1 MGSDSRPLRVFFFP
15 FMAHGHLIPMVDIAR
30 LFSSQGVHSTIIT
43 TPLNANYISKTTS
56 LSIKTLPFQAS
67 KVGLPDGCENVDMLP
82 SPDLNFKFF
91 QAVNLLQKPFENL
104 LELEK
109 PDCLISD
116 IFFPWSVDSA
126 EKFNIPRLVFNGTS
140 FFAMCALESLKTHK
154 PYKSV
159 STDSEPFVIPNLP
172 DEIKMT
178 KSQFTADAWE
188 DTEKGIGKLLAEA
201 RASELR
207 SFGVVVNSFYELEP
221 AYADYYK
228 NVLNMKAWCVGP
240 VSVCNRN
247 AEEKI
252 ARGKKSTIDDHEC
265 LKWLEG
271 KEPDSVVYAC
281 FGSGASFP
289 DEQLR
294 DIALGLEESGVNFI
308 WVIRSS
314 SESRS
319 EDYLP
324 EGFEDRVKDRGFVIR
339 GWAPQ
344 VLILDHPS
352 VGGFVTHCGWNS
364 ALEGI
369 SAGLPMVTW
378 PLFAEQFF
386 NQKLITDVLKLGVEV
401 GVQKWS
407 RNGEDRV
414 PKEKVEK
421 AVRDVMVGEV
431 AEERR
436 GRARQLGKLAKKAV
450 AKDGSSY
457 IDLHNLLDELKLRRE
472 TLS

>member
-56 LSIKTLPFQAS
+56 LSIKTLPFHAAE
-67 KVGLPDGCENVDMLP
+67 VGLPDGCENLDMLP
-82 SPDLNFKFF
+82 SPDLIFKFF
-91 QAVNLLQKPFENL
+91 QAANLLQKSFENL

-188 DTEKGIGKLLAEA
+188 DAEKGIGKLLAEA
-201 RASELR
+201 RASGLR

-247 AEEKI
+247 VEEKI

-271 KEPDSVVYAC
+271 KEPDSVVYVC

-294 DIALGLEESGVNFI
+294 DIALGLEDSGVNFI

>member
-15 FMAHGHLIPMVDIAR
+15 FMAHGHFIPMVDIAR

-56 LSIKTLPFQAS
+56 LSIKTLPFHAAE
-67 KVGLPDGCENVDMLP
+67 VGLPDGCENVDMLP
-82 SPDLNFKFF
+82 SHDLLFKFF
-91 QAVNLLQKPFENL
+91 QAANLLQTPFENL

-126 EKFNIPRLVFNGTS
+126 EKFNIPRLVFHGTS
-140 FFAMCALESLKTHK
+140 FFAMCAMEILITHM

-159 STDSEPFVIPNLP
+159 STDSEPFAIPNLP
-172 DEIKMT
+172 DEIKVT

-188 DTEKGIGKLLAEA
+188 DTEKGPGKLMAEA
-201 RASELR
+201 RASGLR
-207 SFGVVVNSFYELEP
+207 SFGMVVNSFHELEP

-240 VSVCNRN
+240 VSLCNQN
-247 AEEKI
+247 VEEKI
-252 ARGKKSTIDDHEC
+252 ARGKKSAIDDHEC

-271 KEPDSVVYAC
+271 KQPDSVVYIC
-281 FGSGASFP
+281 FGSAARFP
-289 DEQLR
+289 DEQLCN
-294 DIALGLEESGVNFI
+294 IALGLEESGVNFI
-308 WVIRSS
+308 WVIRRSS
-314 SESRS
+314 VSGS

-324 EGFEDRVKDRGFVIR
+324 EGFEDRVKDRGLVIR

-344 VLILDHPS
+344 ILILDHPS

-364 ALEGI
+364 SLEGI

-401 GVQKWS
+401 GAQKRS
-407 RNGEDRV
+407 LNGEDRV
-414 PKEKVEK
+414 TKEKVEK
-421 AVRDVMVGEV
+421 AVRAVMIGEE